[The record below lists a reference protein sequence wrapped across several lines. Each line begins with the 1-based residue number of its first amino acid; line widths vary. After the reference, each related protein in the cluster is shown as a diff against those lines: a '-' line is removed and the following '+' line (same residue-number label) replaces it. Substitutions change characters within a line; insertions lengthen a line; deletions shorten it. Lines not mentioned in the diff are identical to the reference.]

1 MKYAM
6 HVRKIRADEGGLL
19 RQMRIA
25 ALTEAPYAFGSRL
38 EDTQAQPLASFESAA
53 AKHADSEVSTTFFAF
68 DGVNAVG
75 LIGAFRETSPPQR
88 CFICSLWLAPGYRGT
103 AFASELVHT
112 ACTWLH
118 QRFSEDIFAWVADA
132 NPRAMAFYRKSGFIP
147 AGECQ
152 PLPSTPSASETLLRL
167 GNRRQA
173 RRADG
178 CSGKS
183 AEHIAHQADK
193 PQRTRVAHTIEHT
206 VGILACTQ
214 HTFVA

>member
-19 RQMRIA
+19 LQMRIA

-88 CFICSLWLAPGYRGT
+88 CFICSLWLAPGIGALSSLQNWCTRPAPGCISVSVRISLHGWPMRIRAPWRFTGSQDSYRQ
-103 AFASELVHT
+103 A
-112 ACTWLH
+112 
-118 QRFSEDIFAWVADA
+118 
-132 NPRAMAFYRKSGFIP
+132 
-147 AGECQ
+147 
-152 PLPSTPSASETLLRL
+152 SASPCLPLRPHRKPCC
-167 GNRRQA
+167 GSVPGA
-173 RRADG
+173 RR
-178 CSGKS
+178 
-183 AEHIAHQADK
+183 
-193 PQRTRVAHTIEHT
+193 
-206 VGILACTQ
+206 
-214 HTFVA
+214 